1 MSAPLEQELTIERFE
16 SGHVDPGRFDHE
28 AHVYVAWLYVTTFD
42 PAAAILRFDNALR
55 RLTAELGVPE
65 KYHATITWL
74 FLLLVAEK
82 SREDERWER
91 FKARNEDLFGDSKTI
106 LRRYYSESLL
116 SSQRAKSRF
125 LLPDRLAI

>member
-1 MSAPLEQELTIERFE
+1 MSSPLEHELTIERFE
-16 SGHVDPGRFDHE
+16 SGQVDPGRFDHE

-42 PAAAILRFDNALR
+42 PAAAILRFNNALR
-55 RLTAELGVPE
+55 RLTADLGVPE

-74 FLLLVAEK
+74 FLLLVAER

-91 FKARNEDLFGDSKTI
+91 FKARNEDLFGDSKAI

-116 SSQRAKSRF
+116 SSKRAKSRF

>member
-16 SGHVDPGRFDHE
+16 SGQVDPGRFDHE

>member
-28 AHVYVAWLYVTTFD
+28 AHVYIAWLYVTTFD
-42 PAAAILRFDNALR
+42 TAAAILRFDNALR

-106 LRRYYSESLL
+106 LRRYYSEGLL

>member
-16 SGHVDPGRFDHE
+16 SGQVDPGRFDHE

-116 SSQRAKSRF
+116 SSKRAKSRF